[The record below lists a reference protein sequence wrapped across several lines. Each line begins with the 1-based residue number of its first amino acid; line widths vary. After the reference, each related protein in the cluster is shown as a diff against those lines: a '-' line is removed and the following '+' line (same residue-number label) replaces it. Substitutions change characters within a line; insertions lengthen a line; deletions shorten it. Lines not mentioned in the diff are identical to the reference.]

1 MSLAV
6 PGTDIVFA
14 WPWALL
20 ALALPWLARRL
31 LPPRRA
37 HRRPALRV
45 PDAERFIATARE
57 GTGRRGRPD
66 LLLVAFWIALTLALM
81 RPQALGEPIRVEPS
95 GRDLMLAID
104 ISGSMAEQDLYAGN
118 RRATRMEVVREVAKR
133 FVERRAGDRI
143 GLVMFGTE
151 AYVQTPLT
159 TDHAS
164 VQHFLDEASVG
175 LARRDTAIGDAI
187 GLSVKRLRETTG
199 DLRVLILLTDG
210 ENSAGV
216 VTPLEAAGVA
226 AESGVRIHTI
236 GVGSE
241 SRGAMAGLR
250 RPQIDEGTLQR
261 ISAATGG
268 RFFRARSSE
277 ELEAI
282 YAAIDEIEPSAGE
295 PEPLRPVVELQ
306 SWPLG
311 AALLLSFAWA
321 GLRAGGR
328 SA

>member
-1 MSLAV
+1 MSLPL
-6 PGTDIVFA
+6 PGTDVVLA

-20 ALALPWLARRL
+20 VLPLPWLAWRI

-37 HRRPALRV
+37 PVEPALRV
-45 PDAERFIATARE
+45 PDVGRFI
-57 GTGRRGRPD
+57 GTPVSGPTRGVRPD
-66 LLLVAFWIALTLALM
+66 RWLLAGWLLLVLALV
-81 RPQALGEPIRVEPS
+81 RPQMLGEPIPFEPA

-118 RRATRMEVVREVAKR
+118 RRATRMAVVREVAKR
-133 FVERRAGDRI
+133 FVERRDGDRI

-187 GLSVKRLRETTG
+187 GLSVKRLRET
-199 DLRVLILLTDG
+199 DSESRVLILLTDG

-216 VTPLEAAGVA
+216 VTPLEAAQA
-226 AESGVRIHTI
+226 AAQSGVRIHTI

-241 SRGAMAGLR
+241 SRGVMAGMR
-250 RPQIDEGTLQR
+250 RPQIDEGVLQR

-268 RFFRARSSE
+268 RFFRARSTE

-282 YAAIDEIEPSAGE
+282 YAAIDEIEPSAGV
-295 PEPLRPVVELQ
+295 PEPVRPVVELHA
-306 SWPLG
+306 WPLA
-311 AALLLSFAWA
+311 AALLLSFGWA
-321 GLRAGGR
+321 GLNASGR
-328 SA
+328 RP